1 MGVSLFWD
9 WDLRASPG
17 IAADSGFVNLDR
29 KRPEAAQLDPLTA
42 GQWSDNF
49 VEYGVDNFLSV
60 LKAEVRALM
69 PYAPNEIGFNHSR
82 FHVGDDA

>member
-1 MGVSLFWD
+1 MLPLAPIEPLLHFLSCPEMGVSLFWD

-42 GQWSDNF
+42 SQRSDNF
-49 VEYGVDNFLSV
+49 VEYGVDNLLDV
-60 LKAEVRALM
+60 LKVEVRALL
-69 PYAPNEIGFNHSR
+69 P
-82 FHVGDDA
+82 